1 MAATEEQPEKHCWV
15 CFATERD
22 DHSAEWVSPCRCKG
36 CTKWIHQTCL
46 QRWLD
51 EKQRGNGGGAVS
63 CPQCGTEYNVTFP
76 KMGPLVYCLQQVDWA
91 LSRASPFAAVG
102 VVVGTVYWSAVTYGA
117 VTVMQVVGHKKG
129 LYAMERADPLFL
141 LMGLPTIPVVLV
153 LGKMVR
159 WEDYIVR
166 LWQRYAYQRSLSP
179 GKHSYPPVNP
189 PIPGHC
195 GVFISVFYLS
205 FSFTPGSTRYL
216 PRVPADGPGTGD
228 HLSVSRTLCGALIFP
243 SVASLVGRLLFRR
256 ATSNLQQTILGAIAF
271 VMMKGIMK
279 VYFKQQQY
287 VAQANRQILD
297 YPERNGDGRTDGAED
312 DDDTEEDSGN
322 E

>member
-1 MAATEEQPEKHCWV
+1 MALAEEQPEKHCWV

-36 CTKWIHQTCL
+36 CTKWIHQSCL

-51 EKQRGNGGGAVS
+51 EKQKGNSGGAVS
-63 CPQCGTEYNVTFP
+63 CPQCGTEYHITFP
-76 KMGPLVYCLQQVDWA
+76 KMGPLVYFLQQVDRA
-91 LSRASPFAAVG
+91 LSRVSPFAAVG

-129 LYAMERADPLFL
+129 LYVMERADPLFL

-153 LGKMVR
+153 LGKMIR
-159 WEDYIVR
+159 WEDYLVR
-166 LWQRYAYQRSLSP
+166 LWQRYSYR
-179 GKHSYPPVNP
+179 GKLPLGNS
-189 PIPGHC
+189 
-195 GVFISVFYLS
+195 
-205 FSFTPGSTRYL
+205 RYL
-216 PRVPADGPGTGD
+216 PRVPADGPGSGD

-243 SVASLVGRLLFRR
+243 SIASLVGRLLFGRMP
-256 ATSNLQQTILGAIAF
+256 SNLQRTVLGGIAF
-271 VMMKGIMK
+271 VLIKGVLK

-287 VAQANRQILD
+287 IIQANRQILN
-297 YPERNGDGRTDGAED
+297 YPERNGEGQPEGEEED
-312 DDDTEEDSGN
+312 TEDSGN

>member
-1 MAATEEQPEKHCWV
+1 MALAEEQPEKHCWV

-36 CTKWIHQTCL
+36 CTKWIHQSCL

-51 EKQRGNGGGAVS
+51 EKQKGNSGGAVS
-63 CPQCGTEYNVTFP
+63 CPQCGTEYLITFP
-76 KMGPLVYCLQQVDWA
+76 KMGPLVYFLQQVDRA
-91 LSRASPFAAVG
+91 LSRASPFAAVS

-129 LYAMERADPLFL
+129 LYIMERADPLFL
-141 LMGLPTIPVVLV
+141 LMGLPTIPVALV
-153 LGKMVR
+153 LGKMIR

-166 LWQRYAYQRSLSP
+166 LWQRYSHRGKLHP
-179 GKHSYPPVNP
+179 GT
-189 PIPGHC
+189 GQ
-195 GVFISVFYLS
+195 
-205 FSFTPGSTRYL
+205 YL
-216 PRVPADGPGTGD
+216 PRIPVDGPGSGD

-243 SVASLVGRLLFRR
+243 SIASLVGRLLFRR
-256 ATSNLQQTILGAIAF
+256 MDSNLQRTILGGIAF
-271 VMMKGIMK
+271 VLIKGVLK

-287 VAQANRQILD
+287 VIQANRQILN
-297 YPERNGDGRTDGAED
+297 YPERNNDGQYEGGDED
-312 DDDTEEDSGN
+312 TEDSGN